1 MASELIKNDDVF
13 LEINEIFDNNML
25 NDLKRFLS
33 RRQNLNTMNSYL
45 IYLFHLV
52 QSTGILVSSIAA
64 STQNK
69 TFIWVGISLNVAAT
83 LIHVYEKTNN
93 SMLKKLLIDI
103 KSIKNHTYVD
113 EGELV
118 DVDNDFDGMKMKM
131 KKWKN
136 KGITEPTTNTTTLIG
151 INAKEEY
158 NIDRNLSENYKTNNN
173 NNI

>member
-1 MASELIKNDDVF
+1 MVSEPISQNDVF

-33 RRQNLNTMNSYL
+33 RRQKLNNTNSYL

-52 QSTGILVSSIAA
+52 QSAGILVSSIAA
-64 STQNK
+64 STQNQ

-83 LIHVYEKTNN
+83 LINVYEKTNN

-103 KSIKNHTYVD
+103 KAIKNHTYVD

-118 DVDNDFDGMKMKM
+118 DVDDGIDGLKMKM
-131 KKWKN
+131 KKGLNKN
-136 KGITEPTTNTTTLIG
+136 TTQPLQPQNTTLIG
-151 INAKEEY
+151 IN
-158 NIDRNLSENYKTNNN
+158 TNEDSCLNTSTALT
-173 NNI
+173 